1 MSKEQKLS
9 KNFTI
14 QGIVASSKKHGND
27 ALVVHYTTVSLGQ
40 THRNEHPLTSFQIK
54 WNRFKENDSATMN
67 MVYQGKEQCA
77 VMSIHKNAPK
87 VT

>member
-1 MSKEQKLS
+1 MSIKPISQK
-9 KNFTI
+9 FTI
-14 QGIVASSKKHGND
+14 QGIVAPSRVHGND
-27 ALVVHYTTVSLGQ
+27 NLVVHYKTVSLGQ

-77 VMSIHKNAPK
+77 VMSINKNAPK